1 MDQEI
6 MVIAASLASYIAGW
20 ASNWWMMN
28 RKSVLSKI
36 ENKLEDTIEDVT
48 GLDVELSDA
57 VEEIASATEEVV
69 SDVADAVEDG
79 ASLEEIK
86 DTIVESAQE
95 EAFEMVEELSNMKVS
110 ELRDKLRDVGLPVDG
125 KKAELVTRLAEYMT
139 ETE

>member
-1 MDQEI
+1 